1 MNIKKLKIALHDKK
15 VRAEL
20 RKDPK
25 GVLGDDSPFKDVE
38 EYEVTT
44 CTKEVTYIAI
54 PYNGVP
60 PLEGLAAGRHQTDP
74 ADPKYASKGL
84 GTVST
89 LCSTA
94 GTASS
99 GGGHCH

>member
-1 MNIKKLKIALHDKK
+1 MNIEELKIVLHDKK

-25 GVLGDDSPFKDVE
+25 RVLGDDLPFKDVE

-60 PLEGLAAGRHQTDP
+60 PLENIAAGSSQLSRQP
-74 ADPKYASKGL
+74 KGL
-84 GTVST
+84 STVST

-99 GGGHCH
+99 GGGQRGGHCH

>member
-1 MNIKKLKIALHDKK
+1 MSLSHKELNAVLHDKK

-20 RKDPK
+20 RKDPG
-25 GVLGDDSPFKDVE
+25 GVLGDDLPFKDVE

-54 PYNGVP
+54 PYNSVP
-60 PLEGLAAGRHQTDP
+60 PLENIAAGLLSLQP
-74 ADPKYASKGL
+74 KGL
-84 GTVST
+84 GSIST

-94 GTASS
+94 SSAST
-99 GGGHCH
+99 GGGKHGGHLH